1 MNSEL
6 PRWATNVALPL
17 FNLLSAMLVAA
28 GVIYLLGESPLE
40 ALGILLKSSLG
51 NIEGLGYTLFY
62 ATTFIFTGLSVS
74 IAMQAGLFNI
84 GSDGQ
89 MYLGGLGLTL
99 VMLQFDS
106 SLPAWILIPLA
117 LSAAA
122 LFGAAWAF
130 LPGYLQAKR
139 GSHVVVTTIMFN
151 FIAASLMNFIII
163 TYLIPAGEQNPA
175 SRVFAETGWLPRLN
189 SWIPA
194 FGDTPLNLTF
204 VLALMCLLAY
214 GVLVWRTRWGY
225 ALRAAGKSSH
235 AALYAGISIST
246 VIIVTML
253 VSGAF
258 AGVAAMNML
267 AGSMHYLSLNFTSG
281 AGFIGIAVALM
292 GRQHPI
298 GIFMSALLFGI
309 LIQGGSDLSLE
320 KSNIP
325 PETFVFIQGLII
337 LFCGAMENMYAPALS
352 RGLNLS
358 RTLKAKGASHV

>member
-1 MNSEL
+1 MNSDL
-6 PRWATNVALPL
+6 PRWATNVALPMLNL
-17 FNLLSAMLVAA
+17 FSALIVAA

-40 ALGILLKSSLG
+40 ALSIMIKSALG
-51 NIEGLGYTLFY
+51 NAEGFGYTLFY

-99 VMLQFDS
+99 VMLQFDASLS
-106 SLPAWILIPLA
+106 SWVLIPFA
-117 LSAAA
+117 LLAAA
-122 LFGAAWAF
+122 VFGAAWAF
-130 LPGYLQAKR
+130 IPGYLQAKR

-163 TYLIPAGEQNPA
+163 TYMIPTGEQNPA
-175 SRVFAETGWLPRLN
+175 SRVFAESGWLPRMD
-189 SWIPA
+189 SWLPA
-194 FGDTPLNLTF
+194 LGNTPLNLTF
-204 VLALMCLLAY
+204 LISIICLAAY
-214 GVLVWRTRWGY
+214 GILVWRTRWGF
-225 ALRAAGKSSH
+225 ALRAAGKNPH

-246 VIIVTML
+246 VVIVTML
-253 VSGAF
+253 ISGAL
-258 AGVAAMNML
+258 AGVAAMNTL

-309 LIQGGSDLSLE
+309 LIQGGFDLSLE
-320 KSNIP
+320 KPNIP
-325 PETFVFIQGLII
+325 AETFVFIQGLII

-352 RGLNLS
+352 RLIN
-358 RTLKAKGASHV
+358 RK

>member
-1 MNSEL
+1 MNSDL
-6 PRWATNVALPL
+6 PRWATNIALPM
-17 FNLLSAMLVAA
+17 FNLLTALVVSA
-28 GVIYLLGESPLE
+28 GVIYLLGENPLE
-40 ALGILLKSSLG
+40 ALGIMLKSALG
-51 NIEGLGYTLFY
+51 NAEGFGYTLFY

-99 VMLQFDS
+99 IMLQFDA

-117 LSAAA
+117 MSAAA
-122 LFGAAWAF
+122 VFGAAWAF
-130 LPGYLQAKR
+130 IPGYLQAKR

-163 TYLIPAGEQNPA
+163 TYMIPTGEQNPA
-175 SRVFAETGWLPRLN
+175 SRVFAESGWLPRLD
-189 SWIPA
+189 SWLPA
-194 FGDTPLNLTF
+194 LGNTPLNLTF
-204 VLALMCLLAY
+204 IVAILCLAAY
-214 GVLVWRTRWGY
+214 GVLVTRTRWGF
-225 ALRAAGKSSH
+225 ALRAAGKSAH
-235 AALYAGISIST
+235 AAAYAGISMST

-253 VSGAF
+253 LSGAL
-258 AGVAAMNML
+258 AGVAAMNTIS
-267 AGSMHYLSLNFTSG
+267 GSMHYLSLNFTSG

-292 GRQHPI
+292 GRQHPV

-309 LIQGGSDLSLE
+309 LIQGGFDLSLE

-325 PETFVFIQGLII
+325 SETFVFIQGLII

-352 RGLNLS
+352 RLLN
-358 RTLKAKGASHV
+358 RKWGNNV

>member
-1 MNSEL
+1 MNSDL
-6 PRWATNVALPL
+6 PRWATNIALPM
-17 FNLLSAMLVAA
+17 FNLLTALVVSA
-28 GVIYLLGESPLE
+28 GVIYLLGENPLE
-40 ALGILLKSSLG
+40 ALGIMLKSALG
-51 NIEGLGYTLFY
+51 NAEGFGYTLFY

-99 VMLQFDS
+99 IMLQFDA

-117 LSAAA
+117 MSAAA
-122 LFGAAWAF
+122 VFGAAWAF
-130 LPGYLQAKR
+130 IPGYLQAKR

-163 TYLIPAGEQNPA
+163 TYMIPTGEQNPA
-175 SRVFAETGWLPRLN
+175 SRVFAESGWLPRLD
-189 SWIPA
+189 SWLPA
-194 FGDTPLNLTF
+194 LGNTPLNLTF
-204 VLALMCLLAY
+204 IVAILCLAAY
-214 GVLVWRTRWGY
+214 GVLVTRTRWGF
-225 ALRAAGKSSH
+225 ALRAAGKSAH
-235 AALYAGISIST
+235 AAAYAGISMST

-253 VSGAF
+253 LSGAL
-258 AGVAAMNML
+258 AGAAAMNTIS
-267 AGSMHYLSLNFTSG
+267 GSMHYLSLNFTSG

-292 GRQHPI
+292 GRQHPV

-309 LIQGGSDLSLE
+309 LIQGGFDLSLE

-325 PETFVFIQGLII
+325 SETFVFIQGLII

-352 RGLNLS
+352 RLLN
-358 RTLKAKGASHV
+358 RKWGNNV

>member
-1 MNSEL
+1 MNSDL

-17 FNLLSAMLVAA
+17 LNLLSALIVAA
-28 GVIYLLGESPLE
+28 GVIYLLGESPIE
-40 ALGILLKSSLG
+40 ALGIMINSALG
-51 NIEGLGYTLFY
+51 NAEGFGYTLFY

-99 VMLQFDS
+99 VMLQFDGGLS
-106 SLPAWILIPLA
+106 SWLLIPLA
-117 LSAAA
+117 LIASAV
-122 LFGAAWAF
+122 FGAAWAYI
-130 LPGYLQAKR
+130 PGYLQAKR

-163 TYLIPAGEQNPA
+163 TYMIPNGEQNPA
-175 SRVFAETGWLPRLN
+175 SRVFAESGWLPRLD

-194 FGDTPLNLTF
+194 LGNTPLNLTF
-204 VLALMCLLAY
+204 LFGIFCLIAY
-214 GVLVWRTRWGY
+214 GLLVWRTRWGY

-246 VIIVTML
+246 VIIVTMM
-253 VSGAF
+253 VSGAL
-258 AGVAAMNML
+258 AGVAAMNTL

-292 GRQHPI
+292 GRQHPV
-298 GIFMSALLFGI
+298 GIFLSALLFGI
-309 LIQGGSDLSLE
+309 LIQGGFDLSLE

-352 RGLNLS
+352 RILNF
-358 RTLKAKGASHV
+358 KWGKHV

>member
-1 MNSEL
+1 MNSDL
-6 PRWATNVALPL
+6 PRWATNVALPML
-17 FNLLSAMLVAA
+17 NLLSALVVAA
-28 GVIYLLGESPLE
+28 GVIYLLGESPVE
-40 ALGILLKSSLG
+40 ALVIMIKSALG
-51 NIEGLGYTLFY
+51 NAEGFAYTLFY

-99 VMLQFDS
+99 VMLQFDA
-106 SLPAWILIPLA
+106 SLSPWLLIPMGIA
-117 LSAAA
+117 SAA

-130 LPGYLQAKR
+130 IPGYLQAKR

-163 TYLIPAGEQNPA
+163 TYLIPVGEQNPA
-175 SRVFAETGWLPRLN
+175 SRVFAESGWIPRLN
-189 SWIPA
+189 TWLPML
-194 FGDTPLNLTF
+194 GETPLNLTF
-204 VLALMCLLAY
+204 LIAIFCLFAY
-214 GVLVWRTRWGY
+214 GLIVWRTRWGY

-246 VIIVTML
+246 VIIVAML
-253 VSGAF
+253 MSGAL
-258 AGVAAMNML
+258 AGVAAVNSV
-267 AGSMHYLSLNFTSG
+267 AGSMHYLSLNFTAG

-298 GIFMSALLFGI
+298 GIFMAALLFGV
-309 LIQGGSDLSLE
+309 LIQGGFDLSLE

-352 RGLNLS
+352 RV
-358 RTLKAKGASHV
+358 LKMKWGKNV